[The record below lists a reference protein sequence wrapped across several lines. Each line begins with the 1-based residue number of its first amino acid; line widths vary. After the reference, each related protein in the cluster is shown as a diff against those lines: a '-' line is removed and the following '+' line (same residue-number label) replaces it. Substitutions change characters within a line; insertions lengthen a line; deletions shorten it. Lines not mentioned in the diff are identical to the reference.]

1 MLHGVDSVR
10 IWTRREFDSSNRGNK
25 QKKYTIME
33 AFTLIRMKEALDRLR
48 KSNPESAEKVLEMRD
63 RHAVLYSLTEEEFDK
78 AVRTALRRNVEAGWC
93 RLKPEWEEE
102 P

>member
-1 MLHGVDSVR
+1 MNDHTL
-10 IWTRREFDSSNRGNK
+10 NRMNG
-25 QKKYTIME
+25 
-33 AFTLIRMKEALDRLR
+33 ALSRLR
-48 KSNPESAEKVLEMRD
+48 KSSPAPAEKVLEMRE